1 LRKRASTWARSLLD
15 DTWSTG
21 VSHCDTQGVTAWAHS
36 PDMNIQLICPWCED
50 EVRFEVDEAEDELAC
65 SACGTRMAFAPDPVA
80 TFSLIYE
87 AA

>member
-1 LRKRASTWARSLLD
+1 VAGVGRIATGKVSQRGLTVST
-15 DTWSTG
+15 
-21 VSHCDTQGVTAWAHS
+21 
-36 PDMNIQLICPWCED
+36 MNIQLICPWCED
-50 EVRFEVDEAEDELAC
+50 EVRFEVDEAEDELEC